1 VWLPPI
7 CICGRQCPSLNRSAR
22 TARGQTA
29 GAGRPTGVAACWFM
43 TTRVSGRRT
52 TTVASRLNRI
62 NDWSRSHLILHST
75 SSRSPARLIFQSLRS
90 FLATRGYAGTVPYY
104 TAVQKNPD
112 PYEISKYN
120 FNKYW
125 PILIFF
131 CTGNLQSL
139 SNVHI
144 CKLRILVKQVNSTA
158 TIYIMCPKPEQKT
171 EHICIAP

>member
-1 VWLPPI
+1 M
-7 CICGRQCPSLNRSAR
+7 CGGASHLQCPSLNRSAR

-62 NDWSRSHLILHST
+62 NDCSRSHLILHST
-75 SSRSPARLIFQSLRS
+75 SSRSPARLIFQSRRS
-90 FLATRGYAGTVPYY
+90 FLATRRYAGTVPYY

-131 CTGNLQSL
+131 FVQGIYKIFLMFTF
-139 SNVHI
+139 
-144 CKLRILVKQVNSTA
+144 VN
-158 TIYIMCPKPEQKT
+158 CEFW
-171 EHICIAP
+171 